1 LTILTNASTASQNID
16 QDANNLAVVEDST
29 IKYASFSNMVEK
41 TANNG
46 YQVNVRLPSN
56 VFDFSSETPITVSG
70 SLEMQLAESTGMPI
84 ELVTSYSGADSGGG
98 GFFDIEVINDIL
110 LNGVKVNI
118 ANGDPSALV
127 EVYYHPGEYIDVMS
141 NTASW
146 TKLVGPI
153 TVTSAG
159 TGTGSM
165 ITFPTPKF
173 LSGSATTHAFY
184 IARSDGGALVSSRGT
199 SEGEVW
205 VQDGNIKIKVG
216 RLAAYPMGT
225 WVLPPYI
232 LNGAL
237 NYNVISARKLRSGVV
252 EPESALFKL
261 DITLGGVTDDISE
274 TQTKKEEGKT
284 YPGYLIPLL
293 AAVGFASLVALSGM
307 AVAIHKRGAQYSG
320 SAIRVE
326 V

>member
-1 LTILTNASTASQNID
+1 MTILTNASTASQNID

-70 SLEMQLAESTGMPI
+70 SLEMQLAESTGM
-84 ELVTSYSGADSGGG
+84 
-98 GFFDIEVINDIL
+98 
-110 LNGVKVNI
+110 
-118 ANGDPSALV
+118 
-127 EVYYHPGEYIDVMS
+127 
-141 NTASW
+141 
-146 TKLVGPI
+146 
-153 TVTSAG
+153 
-159 TGTGSM
+159 
-165 ITFPTPKF
+165 
-173 LSGSATTHAFY
+173 
-184 IARSDGGALVSSRGT
+184 
-199 SEGEVW
+199 
-205 VQDGNIKIKVG
+205 
-216 RLAAYPMGT
+216 
-225 WVLPPYI
+225 
-232 LNGAL
+232 
-237 NYNVISARKLRSGVV
+237 ARKLRSGVV